1 MAEILETKETNTID
15 MNSIP
20 SQAKANAGLTL
31 GIIGTALAAFS
42 GAGALGGIFGNR
54 NNGNHPGMTKEGYTD
69 AMLNIERAQNQQFL
83 ETTRGLYRNKID
95 DILATSALKQEMSDN
110 TFMLYKDSRDNYDA
124 LNNRISALEKD
135 VAVNIAVRPYQ
146 DALLNAKIDSV
157 AMNSGW
163 ALQLGLSNCVK
174 GVVTLPDIPVMGIP
188 SYTPG
193 LVASAA
199 TKSDTTTPT
208 SNTQNNG

>member
-42 GAGALGGIFGNR
+42 GAGALGGLFGNR
-54 NNGNHPGMTKEGYTD
+54 NSNGMTKEGYTD

-135 VAVNIAVRPYQ
+135 VAVNTAVRPYQ
-146 DALLNAKIDSV
+146 DALLNAKIDGV

-163 ALQLGLSNCVK
+163 ALQLGLSNCIK
-174 GVVTLPDIPVMGIP
+174 GVVTLPDLPISGIP
-188 SYTPG
+188 SYTSNG
-193 LVASAA
+193 YFSTVNKGEAAS
-199 TKSDTTTPT
+199 TTT
-208 SNTQNNG
+208 STQNNG